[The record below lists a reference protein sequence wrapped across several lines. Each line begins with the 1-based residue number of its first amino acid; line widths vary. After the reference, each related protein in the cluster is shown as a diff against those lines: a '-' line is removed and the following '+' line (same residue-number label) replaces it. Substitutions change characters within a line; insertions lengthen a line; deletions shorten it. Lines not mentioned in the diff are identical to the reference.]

1 MIAKPLHFPMIDAFF
16 PLNKQNTTFFTLI
29 SLGFVFS
36 MLNKLFND
44 ILTELTHTLVFFIRC
59 CTSMQHFFSV
69 FNWHL

>member
-44 ILTELTHTLVFFIRC
+44 ILTELTHTI
-59 CTSMQHFFSV
+59 
-69 FNWHL
+69 